1 MFWITKKSLPFFNRF
16 KFKKLH
22 TMPSR
27 EGFAYTCDLWFD
39 NQKIA
44 HVENDG
50 RGGMTRI
57 DYVEGGKDFIKSLN
71 IPQYYKMDEITFK
84 INTEYVISDLVEVK
98 VFLRDMLKRQSRSI
112 FFLDKND
119 NIMQVNYRYTFN
131 KIKASGQLH
140 LLKNRIDKIESEGGM
155 ILNTNLARLGL

>member
-1 MFWITKKSLPFFNRF
+1 MFWITQKSLPFFNRF
-16 KFKKLH
+16 KFKKLR

-27 EGFAYTCDLWFD
+27 DGVAYTCDLWFD

-50 RGGMTRI
+50 RGGMTMI
-57 DYVEGGKDFIKSLN
+57 DYVDGGKDFIKSLDV
-71 IPQYYKMDEITFK
+71 PQYYNKDEINFR
-84 INTEYVISDLVEVK
+84 INTEYIISDLVEVK
-98 VFLRDMLKRQSRSI
+98 IFLQDMLKKQSRNI

-119 NIMQVNYRYTFN
+119 NIMKVTYRYSLN
-131 KIKASGQLH
+131 KIKASGQLP
-140 LLKNRIDKIESEGGM
+140 LVKKRVDKIKEDGGL